1 MYINPLKEKKMN
13 LQSEKQ
19 KFKKKIHNPK
29 KEDVE
34 KMSYQYSI
42 FKANLMKFL
51 PEIPKE
57 EYKPFFIDMLYHK
70 WLSGFEQYDIE
81 SLRNS
86 TIVNESSYNLEKN
99 NQPKPLIFA
108 TFHIGSY
115 RLFNSYLF
123 ENGFKMV
130 LIIDENVY
138 LTQQADILNNVK
150 PLLKNNNGADF
161 VILNVKD
168 RTSIFKLKK
177 LISEGYVMSVYLD
190 GNTGLNRTLS
200 NKFDKS
206 FIPINF
212 FNNTVYVK
220 NGIGKLAFLLG
231 ADIIPVLSHRNE
243 KEKSIITF
251 HKEITLSDYEN
262 KKEFPVKS
270 IEDIYQIFEKK
281 LNLYKTQW
289 DNWIFIHSWFER
301 GIKTPYIVCNN
312 IVNQFNSDR
321 YSLFKLKESYYIFDL
336 YDYISYPI
344 KIDLYRNLEKNRISE
359 IESSLKLELIEKNII
374 I

>member
-1 MYINPLKEKKMN
+1 MFINPLEEKKMN

-19 KFKKKIHNPK
+19 KFKKKLRNPK

-34 KMSYQYSI
+34 KMSYQYSL
-42 FKANLMKFL
+42 FKANLKKFL

-57 EYKPFFIDMLYHK
+57 EYKAFFIDMLYHK

-86 TIVNESSYNLEKN
+86 IIINESSYILEN
-99 NQPKPLIFA
+99 SNQPKPLIFA

-190 GNTGLNRTLS
+190 GNTGLNRSLS

-243 KEKSIITF
+243 NEQSSIVF
-251 HKEITLSDYEN
+251 HKEITLSDFEN
-262 KKEFPVKS
+262 KKEFPIKS

-289 DNWIFIHSWFER
+289 DNWIFIHSWFNR
-301 GIKTPYIVCNN
+301 DFKTPYFVNN
-312 IVNQFNSDR
+312 NVVNQFNTDR
-321 YSLFKLKESYYIFDL
+321 YSLFILKESYYIFDL
-336 YDYISYPI
+336 SDYISYPI
-344 KIDLYRNLEKNRISE
+344 NIDLYRKLENNRISE
-359 IESSLKLELIEKNII
+359 IENSLKLELIEKNII